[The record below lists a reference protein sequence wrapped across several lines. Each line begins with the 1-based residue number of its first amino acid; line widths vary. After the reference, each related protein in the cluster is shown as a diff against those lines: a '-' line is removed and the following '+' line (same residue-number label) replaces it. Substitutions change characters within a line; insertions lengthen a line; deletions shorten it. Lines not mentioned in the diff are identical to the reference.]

1 MKETLSKG
9 RVWKLLLLVFLALLT
24 SVSLFYSEAIF
35 FNSPSDPSSRLGWY
49 VKDSSSLLLDTD
61 STGLISDSLSGFTS
75 FSWVYLSGSFT
86 LTFEDGETLARLVG
100 DDGLYLLKNHSLYF
114 KGGNTND

>member
-24 SVSLFYSEAIF
+24 SVSLFFSEAVF

-49 VKDSSSLLLDTD
+49 VRDGSSLKIE
-61 STGLISDSLSGFTS
+61 SNYTGLISDSASGFTS
-75 FSWVYLSGSFT
+75 FSWVYSSGTFT
-86 LTFEDGETLARLVG
+86 LAFSDGESLARLIG
-100 DDGLYLLKNHSLYF
+100 DDGLYLLRDHSIYF
-114 KGGNTND
+114 KGEITND